1 MKWSLQMNCN
11 TKPLIIKCIKPKSE
25 HIEAG
30 FILLFQFLD
39 HSVFWKCPAQLAN
52 SNYNLQEPKL
62 SLTWK
67 VLIRLVLDCYIVF
80 TFERYCPNCCG
91 AQSVCIAMLNV
102 WRFYLLIK
110 CIYMYVKDIVQI
122 SGIFRTLQARTKRQ
136 CPNNSFMYV

>member
-1 MKWSLQMNCN
+1 MFACIRIVDNIDIFKKKSVKWSLQMNCN

-67 VLIRLVLDCYIVF
+67 VLIRLVLDWIV
-80 TFERYCPNCCG
+80 T
-91 AQSVCIAMLNV
+91 
-102 WRFYLLIK
+102 
-110 CIYMYVKDIVQI
+110 
-122 SGIFRTLQARTKRQ
+122 
-136 CPNNSFMYV
+136 